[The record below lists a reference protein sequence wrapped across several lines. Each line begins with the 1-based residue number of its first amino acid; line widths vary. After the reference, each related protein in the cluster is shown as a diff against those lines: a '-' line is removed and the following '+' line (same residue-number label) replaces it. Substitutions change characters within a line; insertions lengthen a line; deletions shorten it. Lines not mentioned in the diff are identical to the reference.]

1 MKVIVRL
8 WLAIG
13 LGIALPLSGCYT
25 FQGNRIDPQ
34 IQTVTVNYFA
44 NQSNFVA
51 TSLSQTFTETL
62 KDKFTSET
70 RLYLKDNGGDWE
82 FSGAIT
88 QYASTPIAP
97 TGNET
102 TALNRL
108 TIGVKVDFV
117 NHKNEKENW
126 SQTFSRFEDYPSTQS
141 LSAVE
146 NELIQKIS
154 LQLADDIYLKTAS
167 DW

>member
-1 MKVIVRL
+1 MQRIFKLTVL
-8 WLAIG
+8 YLT
-13 LGIALPLSGCYT
+13 LPFLTGCYT
-25 FQGNRIDPQ
+25 FQGNRIAPE
-34 IQTVTVNYFA
+34 IETVTINFFP
-44 NQSNFVA
+44 NQTNFVA

-62 KDKFTSET
+62 KDKFAAET
-70 RLYLKDNGGDWE
+70 RLYLKDRGGDWE

-108 TIGVKVDFV
+108 TIGVKVEFI

-126 SQTFSRFEDYPSTQS
+126 SQTFSRFEDYSSTQS
-141 LSAVE
+141 LSTVE
-146 NELIQKIS
+146 NDLILSIS
-154 LQLADDIYLKTAS
+154 SQLANDIYLRAAS

>member
-1 MKVIVRL
+1 MKTRALKALVYIFSLVIL
-8 WLAIG
+8 LN
-13 LGIALPLSGCYT
+13 GCYT

-34 IQTVTVNYFA
+34 IETVTINYFP

-62 KDKFTSET
+62 KNKFASET
-70 RLYLKDNGGDWE
+70 RLYLKDTDGDWE
-82 FSGAIT
+82 YSGAIT
-88 QYASTPIAP
+88 QYVSTPIAP

-141 LSAVE
+141 LSTVE
-146 NELIQKIS
+146 NDLIQKIS
-154 LQLADDIYLKTAS
+154 LQLADDIYLKSAS

>member
-1 MKVIVRL
+1 MQKIIL
-8 WLAIG
+8 ISFFYLTI
-13 LGIALPLSGCYT
+13 PLFTGCYT
-25 FQGNRIDPQ
+25 FQGNRIAPE
-34 IQTVTVNYFA
+34 IETVTVNFFP
-44 NQSNFVA
+44 NQTNFVA

-62 KDKFTSET
+62 KDKFATET
-70 RLYLKDNGGDWE
+70 RLYLKDKGGDWE

-108 TIGVKVDFV
+108 TIGVKVEFV
-117 NHKNEKENW
+117 NHKNDKENW
-126 SQTFSRFEDYPSTQS
+126 SQTFSRYEDYPSTQS
-141 LSAVE
+141 LSSVE
-146 NELIQKIS
+146 NDLVIS
-154 LQLADDIYLKTAS
+154 ISSQLANDIYLRAAS

>member
-1 MKVIVRL
+1 MKTRALKAVVFIYSLVIL
-8 WLAIG
+8 
-13 LGIALPLSGCYT
+13 LSGCYT

-34 IQTVTVNYFA
+34 IETVTINYFP

-62 KDKFTSET
+62 KSKFASET
-70 RLYLKDNGGDWE
+70 RLYLKDTDGDWE
-82 FSGAIT
+82 YSGAIT
-88 QYASTPIAP
+88 QYVSTPIAP

-141 LSAVE
+141 LSTVE
-146 NELIQKIS
+146 NDLIQKIS
-154 LQLADDIYLKTAS
+154 LQLADDIYLKSAS

>member
-1 MKVIVRL
+1 MKTKALKAVVCIFSLVIV
-8 WLAIG
+8 
-13 LGIALPLSGCYT
+13 LSGCYT

-34 IQTVTVNYFA
+34 IETVTINYFP

-62 KDKFTSET
+62 KNKFASET
-70 RLYLKDNGGDWE
+70 RLYLKDNDGDWE
-82 FSGAIT
+82 YSGAIT
-88 QYASTPIAP
+88 QYVSTPIAP

-141 LSAVE
+141 LSTVE
-146 NELIQKIS
+146 NDLIQKIS
-154 LQLADDIYLKTAS
+154 LQLADDIYLKSAS

>member
-1 MKVIVRL
+1 MKTRVLKAVVFIYSLVTL
-8 WLAIG
+8 
-13 LGIALPLSGCYT
+13 LSGCYT

-34 IQTVTVNYFA
+34 IETVTINYFP

-62 KDKFTSET
+62 KNKFASET
-70 RLYLKDNGGDWE
+70 RLYLKDNDGDWE
-82 FSGAIT
+82 YSGAIT
-88 QYASTPIAP
+88 QYVSTPIAP

-141 LSAVE
+141 LSTVE
-146 NELIQKIS
+146 NDLIQRIS
-154 LQLADDIYLKTAS
+154 LQLADDIYLKSAS